1 MQVRYR
7 AALRPDR
14 ERNYNRSGV
23 PSRGKESGRD
33 YSLSSI
39 LRMLLSSLRMLA
51 GEMGWGTVIV
61 LSGW

>member
-1 MQVRYR
+1 
-7 AALRPDR
+7 
-14 ERNYNRSGV
+14 
-23 PSRGKESGRD
+23 
-33 YSLSSI
+33 LSSI